1 MTTNRFKEKGDCM
14 KSKQIQNYQMLTRV
28 VEFTTHNV
36 SLFPKTSA
44 VGEILTGLKSTVSK
58 MSEQASAQAAS
69 DGTLRQIRTSRATAR
84 ESLTRRLMLSEQV
97 ALALNSDKFP
107 MPARRRDHDLIS
119 SGRAFVE
126 NGASLSKE
134 FSRHALPLSELAA
147 AVEVLVRANFDYTTA
162 KANRAS
168 AIREF
173 GSTTMEALG
182 YLQRLDAIIEMTLSD
197 NPSAIASWT
206 VARAVPRVAARK
218 RRVRPPDPAIPQ
230 TPPDVA
236 ANSVPIVVAPAA

>member
-1 MTTNRFKEKGDCM
+1 MTTNRFKEKGEFM
-14 KSKQIQNYQMLTRV
+14 KSTQIQNYQMLTRV

-44 VGEILTGLKSTVSK
+44 VGEILAGLKSKVSQL
-58 MSEQASAQAAS
+58 SEQASAQAAS
-69 DGTLRQIRTSRATAR
+69 DGTLRQIGTSRAAAR
-84 ESLTRRLMLSEQV
+84 ESLTRRLALSEQV

-107 MPARRRDHDLIS
+107 MPVRRRDHDLIS

-134 FSRHALPLSELAA
+134 FSRHALPLDELAA
-147 AVEVLVRANFDYTTA
+147 AVEELERANFDYTTA

-173 GSTTMEALG
+173 GSTTMEAMG

-218 RRVRPPDPAIPQ
+218 RKVRPPKSVTPLA
-230 TPPDVA
+230 PPDVPANPVPLVVDA
-236 ANSVPIVVAPAA
+236 AA